1 MDDGW
6 ERTPEASIVV
16 LRHAEEYQRGRLIEV
31 VRPVDARAAP
41 VVVLWHGSGPDE
53 RDALVPLAAS
63 IAARGPRPAARGP
76 VAVAVGRS
84 CLFMGQRTA

>member
-1 MDDGW
+1 VDDGL
-6 ERTPEASIVV
+6 ERTPEASSVV

-41 VVVLWHGSGPDE
+41 VVLLWHGSGPDE

-63 IAARGPRPAARGP
+63 IAARGP